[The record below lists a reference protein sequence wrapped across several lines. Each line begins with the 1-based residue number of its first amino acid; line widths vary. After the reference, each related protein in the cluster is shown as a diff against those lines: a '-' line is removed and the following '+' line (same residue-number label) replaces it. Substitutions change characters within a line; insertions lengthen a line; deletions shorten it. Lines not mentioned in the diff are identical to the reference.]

1 MLKITT
7 SFIFI
12 IFALIN
18 QITISSGHQIPP
30 TALELTQTCFE
41 VCTCTEDRTKISC
54 TNFESFE
61 NLIFDEQSAEV
72 THLIIEPSRKLRLT
86 KSLNL
91 APLRFASNAI
101 IQFNNLDGLDLDFDI
116 FAPQQS
122 TNKTSP
128 PTPSLSLYIDNS
140 NIFIVEEDDEIM
152 MNNKLIDKSPIFSLF
167 SNIRFLSGN
176 TFMSPVTPL
185 AFKNSIRLSLTF
197 YNLNYSAQNGFYV
210 GDLAPS
216 ELANFSADVRAIEFI
231 ECELDE
237 LSTRILNPYVF
248 KNLNS
253 LIVNAAIKSIEG
265 DLFFNFKRMF

>member
-7 SFIFI
+7 ISYIFI
-12 IFALIN
+12 ILALIN

-30 TALELTQTCFE
+30 TALEFTQTCFE

-116 FAPQQS
+116 FPPQQS

-128 PTPSLSLYIDNS
+128 QLSLSLYIDNS
-140 NIFIVEEDDEIM
+140 NIFIVEEDD
-152 MNNKLIDKSPIFSLF
+152 KLIDKSPIFSLF

-176 TFMSPVTPL
+176 TFVSPVTPL

-231 ECELDE
+231 ECDLDE

-253 LIVNAAIKSIEG
+253 LIVNAAIKSIEA